1 MTDKEKAIELL
12 KEAKDDVVILN
23 CIELLERS
31 QIGVEKYGTTLSN
44 ANLNQK
50 QLIQHALEES
60 LDLSNYLRTILMDS
74 LNPTLKPTFKVGDKM
89 DYFLEE
95 NELTRK
101 LFDLDEILAF
111 QLENDV
117 QIIRGE
123 DYQYMCYINKEGF
136 GSCLTPMGALVIGI
150 KQFKDRSHNGG

>member
-1 MTDKEKAIELL
+1 MTGKQKAIELL

-31 QIGVEKYGTTLSN
+31 KIGVEKYGTTLSN

-74 LNPTLKPTFKVGDKM
+74 LRPTFKVGDKVVKNKG
-89 DYFLEE
+89 YIFEGE
-95 NELTRK
+95 VIGVCKNSKGEIRVVVEHSQSKTLTRGGMLHIFNEK
-101 LFDLDEILAF
+101 QLDIVL
-111 QLENDV
+111 
-117 QIIRGE
+117 
-123 DYQYMCYINKEGF
+123 
-136 GSCLTPMGALVIGI
+136 
-150 KQFKDRSHNGG
+150 

>member
-1 MTDKEKAIELL
+1 MTDKQKAIELL

-31 QIGVEKYGTTLSN
+31 KIGVEKYGTTLSN

-74 LNPTLKPTFKVGDKM
+74 LRATLKPTFKVGDKVVKNKG
-89 DYFLEE
+89 YIFEGE
-95 NELTRK
+95 VIGVCKNSKGEIRVVVEHSQSKTLTRGGMLHIFNEK
-101 LFDLDEILAF
+101 QLDIVL
-111 QLENDV
+111 
-117 QIIRGE
+117 
-123 DYQYMCYINKEGF
+123 
-136 GSCLTPMGALVIGI
+136 
-150 KQFKDRSHNGG
+150 